1 MIYNHGTQN
10 PLSLVQRETESNRS
24 SQKTDN
30 EMNKFQNLTD
40 TLYNVK
46 YSKYNIS
53 TKTFEDVD
61 IEPKSKIKFK
71 YVESISATIVS
82 IDKIKPNPWNEI
94 FYPKKQ
100 EERNIEALAYG
111 EDGTGTEV
119 TCMVYR
125 LKKNRTPNHEAIKVC
140 PITGI
145 IWSGHNRY
153 YAAILAGAKEVLV
166 TYAVEIYS
174 EDIPPTRML
183 EILHQYNNGKRS
195 EFTLVRQVEKV
206 MATLDVVK
214 KQFNVIY
221 EKNMKKETKDIF
233 DKFFKPLLLSF
244 NEKNMKYIKN
254 LILIGQQKD
263 HIKNKIFKDISE
275 GRLALTQALKD
286 LRVAKKNPYNY
297 NPDRFK
303 FLIHYDNNIA
313 AMKRKALNYLTQA
326 RNCYFSNMTIKTEDG
341 KSFNLIIDKTNGNE
355 SPKRTSVLS
364 DVIMSI
370 FSKIYNELDIKAITA
385 GNATNSAD
393 IQFPELTAKAKSINI
408 TYPGEEIEVKTA
420 VIKKGNAIFFGGP
433 DMKRHIKDYIIAV
446 FNEDHSKV
454 FLFMTT
460 INGPEDVKSG
470 SKDKTTMDLKTI
482 LKNHKNDVRP
492 ILGSIDNDNI
502 VFKNLTP

>member
-1 MIYNHGTQN
+1 MIYNYGTQN
-10 PLSLVQRETESNRS
+10 PLSLVQRETELNRS
-24 SQKTDN
+24 SQKTYN

-40 TLYNVK
+40 ILYKVKYKKYNV
-46 YSKYNIS
+46 S
-53 TKTFEDVD
+53 TKTFENVD
-61 IEPKSKIKFK
+61 IEPKIKFV
-71 YVESISATIVS
+71 YVPYIAGTIVS

-100 EERNIEALAYG
+100 EERNIEVLAYG

-119 TCMVYR
+119 TCMVCR
-125 LKKNRTPNHEAIKVC
+125 LKENRTPNHDAIKVC

-174 EDIPPTRML
+174 EDIPKTLML
-183 EILHQYNNGKRS
+183 EILHQYNYGKRS

-206 MATLDVVK
+206 MATKKVVEENY
-214 KQFNVIY
+214 NVIY
-221 EKNMKKETKDIF
+221 KKNMKKETKDIF
-233 DKFFKPLLLSF
+233 DKYFQRVLLSF

-254 LILIGQQKD
+254 LILIGQQDVKIKD
-263 HIKNKIFKDISE
+263 KIFKDISE

-297 NPDRFK
+297 NSKRFN
-303 FLIHYDNNIA
+303 FLKHCDDNIIA
-313 AMKRKALNYLTQA
+313 IRRKASNYLTQA
-326 RNCYFSNMTIKTEDG
+326 RSCYFYNMIINSEDG
-341 KSFNLIIDKTNGNE
+341 KSFNLITDKINGNE

-370 FSKIYNELDIKAITA
+370 FSKIYNELGIKAITA

-393 IQFPELTAKAKSINI
+393 IQFPELTAIARLLNI
-408 TYPGEEIEVKTA
+408 TYPGEELEVKTA

-433 DMKRHIKDYIIAV
+433 DMKRHTKEYIIAV

-460 INGPEDVKSG
+460 IDGPLDVKSG

-482 LKNHKNDVRP
+482 LQNHKNDIRP
-492 ILGSIDNDNI
+492 ILGCIDNGNI
-502 VFKNLTP
+502 VFENLTP